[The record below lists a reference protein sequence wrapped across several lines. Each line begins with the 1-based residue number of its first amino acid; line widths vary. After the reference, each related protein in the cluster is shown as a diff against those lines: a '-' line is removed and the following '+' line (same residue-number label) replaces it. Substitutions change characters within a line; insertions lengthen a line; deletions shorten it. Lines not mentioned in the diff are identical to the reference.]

1 MSPPSKDIQ
10 IKEEL
15 KLPKKN
21 DTYKHIFA
29 YLIKTRKLDTDIVNQ
44 FVKDKKIYE
53 DTHHNYVFV
62 LYDEENNPKFASV
75 RRTKTSKKFRRDIEN
90 LDKGYLF
97 CREGRSDTLCI
108 FESAIDLMSYL
119 ILLKLHG

>member
-1 MSPPSKDIQ
+1 M
-10 IKEEL
+10 
-15 KLPKKN
+15 
-21 DTYKHIFA
+21 
-29 YLIKTRKLDTDIVNQ
+29 IKTRKLDTDIVNQ